1 MTMTRKV
8 MKGFLNKLF
17 ETGKIT
23 VSYETF
29 EYMVKEFKYIEKVD
43 FSIEIKGARVTIQ
56 TQEGDYND

>member
-29 EYMVKEFKYIEKVD
+29 EYMVKEFKYINKVD
-43 FSIEIKGARVTIQ
+43 FDIEIRDNRVTIK
-56 TQEGDYND
+56 TKEVE